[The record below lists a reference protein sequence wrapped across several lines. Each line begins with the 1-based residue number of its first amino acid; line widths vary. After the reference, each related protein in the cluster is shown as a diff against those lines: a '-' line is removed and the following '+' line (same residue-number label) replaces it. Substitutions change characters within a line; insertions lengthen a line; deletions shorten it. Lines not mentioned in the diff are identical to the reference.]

1 MPGPTP
7 AMPNP
12 QATAPSSVG
21 DHVTHALCPPG
32 RAAAVVGLQWGD
44 EGKGKYVDLLAPGFD
59 AVARYNGG
67 ANAGHT
73 IVTGGQKYALH
84 LIPSGILHNGTR
96 AIIGNGA
103 VVDPAQLVKEID
115 ALQARGVDTAGLVVS
130 SRAHVVMP
138 YHKATDARLESAMEE
153 LARAE
158 GGSTTAIGTT
168 KRGIGPTYAE
178 KALRMTAVRMGDL
191 VRGGSVLEDRVRLA
205 ASVHNR
211 AAADAQQ
218 FDPRAVLDEL
228 APIAERLKPY
238 VTDTTYLLHDVLGA
252 GGRVLFEGGNATL
265 LDIDHGTYPYVTS
278 SNCSALG
285 ISTGSG
291 VPGAMLS
298 GVVGIMKAY
307 TTRVGLGP
315 MPTEIEGELAQTIRD
330 RGGEYGTTTGRPRRI
345 GWLDLVALRYSAMV
359 NGVTHV
365 AMTMLDVLRGL
376 DEIKICSAYDVDGQK
391 TDRFLPDATEL
402 ARAKPV
408 YETMPGFAA
417 DISGCRGVGDLP
429 PQARSLIERVER
441 TLRVPVAFVGV
452 GPDRAQTILN
462 LAEGVAGP

>member
-1 MPGPTP
+1 M
-7 AMPNP
+7 AHASPNP
-12 QATAPSSVG
+12 APSGLVDS
-21 DHVTHALCPPG
+21 LCPPG

-73 IVTGGQKYALH
+73 IVAGGQKYALH
-84 LIPSGILHNGTR
+84 LVPSGILHKGVK

-103 VVDPAQLVKEID
+103 VVDPFQLVKEID
-115 ALQARGVDTAGLVVS
+115 ALEARGIDTTALVVS

-138 YHKATDARLESAMEE
+138 YHKAMDARLEATMEE
-153 LARAE
+153 IARAE
-158 GGSTTAIGTT
+158 GGNTTAIGTT

-178 KALRMTAVRMGDL
+178 KAMRMTAVRMGDL
-191 VRGGSVLEDRVRLA
+191 VRGGEVLADRVRLA
-205 ASVHNR
+205 VGVHNR
-211 AAADAQQ
+211 AAVAAGEAPLDA
-218 FDPRAVLDEL
+218 RAILDDL
-228 APIAERLKPY
+228 APIAERLRAN
-238 VTDTTYLLHDVLGA
+238 VADTTYLLHDVLGS

-285 ISTGSG
+285 IPSGSG
-291 VPGAMLS
+291 VPGRALAS
-298 GVVGIMKAY
+298 VIGIMKAY

-315 MPTEIEGELAQTIRD
+315 MPTEIHGELAQTIRD

-365 AMTMLDVLRGL
+365 AMTMLDVLGGV
-376 DEIKICSAYDVDGQK
+376 DEIKVCSAYDVGGEK
-391 TDRFLPDATEL
+391 TDRFLPDGADLAMASPMFETLPGFGQDIAECRSMSDL
-402 ARAKPV
+402 PDRARALV
-408 YETMPGFAA
+408 
-417 DISGCRGVGDLP
+417 D
-429 PQARSLIERVER
+429 RVESA
-441 TLRVPVAFVGV
+441 LGVPVAFVGV
-452 GPDRAQTILN
+452 GPDRQQTILN
-462 LAEGVAGP
+462 LTRGVGRP

>member
-1 MPGPTP
+1 MTGQNPITIKP
-7 AMPNP
+7 APASNVV
-12 QATAPSSVG
+12 A
-21 DHVTHALCPPG
+21 HVLCPTG

-73 IVTGGQKYALH
+73 IVAGGQKYALH
-84 LIPSGILHNGTR
+84 LVPSGILHKGTK
-96 AIIGNGA
+96 AVIGNGA
-103 VVDPAQLVKEID
+103 VVDPFQLVKELD
-115 ALQARGVDTAGLVVS
+115 ALEARGIDTAALVVS

-138 YHKATDARLESAMEE
+138 YHKALDARLEAAMEE

-178 KALRMTAVRMGDL
+178 KSMRMTAVRMGDL
-191 VRGGSVLEDRVRLA
+191 VRGGAILADRVRLA
-205 ASVHNR
+205 VSMHNR
-211 AAADAQQ
+211 AIVAAGEQPMDA
-218 FDPRAVLDEL
+218 RAILDEL
-228 APIAERLKPY
+228 APIAERLRPN
-238 VTDTTYLLHDVLGA
+238 VADTTYLLHETLAA

-285 ISTGSG
+285 IPAGSG
-291 VPGAMLS
+291 VPSSKLAGLL
-298 GVVGIMKAY
+298 GVMKAY

-315 MPTEIEGELAQTIRD
+315 MPTEIHGELAQTIRD

-345 GWLDLVALRYSAMV
+345 GWLDLVALRYSVMV

-365 AMTMLDVLRGL
+365 AMTMLDVLSGL
-376 DEIKICSAYDVDGQK
+376 DEIKVCSAYDVDGVK
-391 TDRFLPDATEL
+391 TDRFLPDAADL
-402 ARAKPV
+402 ARATPMFQ
-408 YETMPGFAA
+408 TLPGFTQ
-417 DISGCRGVGDLP
+417 DISACRRVGDLP
-429 PQARSLIERVER
+429 AEARALIQRVEQSVG
-441 TLRVPVAFVGV
+441 VPVAFVGV
-452 GPDRAQTILN
+452 GPDREQTILN
-462 LAEGVAGP
+462 LPGGVAGR

>member
-1 MPGPTP
+1 M
-7 AMPNP
+7 
-12 QATAPSSVG
+12 
-21 DHVTHALCPPG
+21 
-32 RAAAVVGLQWGD
+32 VGLQWGD

-73 IVTGGQKYALH
+73 IVVGGQKYALH
-84 LIPSGILHNGTR
+84 LVPSGILHPGTK
-96 AIIGNGA
+96 AVIGNGA
-103 VVDPAQLVKEID
+103 VVDPHQLVKELD
-115 ALQARGVDTAGLVVS
+115 ALQARGIDTSALVVS

-138 YHKATDARLESAMEE
+138 YHKAMDARLEAAMEE

-158 GGSTTAIGTT
+158 GASTTAIGTT

-178 KALRMTAVRMGDL
+178 KAMRMTAVRMGD
-191 VRGGSVLEDRVRLA
+191 VIRGGPILADRVKLA
-205 ASVHNR
+205 TSLHNR
-211 AAADAQQ
+211 ASVAAGEAPM
-218 FDPRAVLDEL
+218 DPHAILAEL
-228 APIAERLKPY
+228 VPIAERLRPN
-238 VTDTTYLLHDVLGA
+238 VADTTYLLHETLGA

-285 ISTGSG
+285 IATGSG
-291 VPGAMLS
+291 VPGRMLS
-298 GVVGIMKAY
+298 GVIGVMKAY

-365 AMTMLDVLRGL
+365 AMTMLDVLSGL
-376 DEIKICSAYDVDGQK
+376 DEIRVCTAYDVDGVK
-391 TDRFLPDATEL
+391 TDRFLPDAADL
-402 ARAKPV
+402 ARATPL
-408 YETMPGFAA
+408 YENLPGFSQ
-417 DISGCRGVGDLP
+417 DVSGCRSVSDLP
-429 PQARSLIERVER
+429 AEAQALIERVE
-441 TLRVPVAFVGV
+441 TALGVPVAFVGV
-452 GPDRAQTILN
+452 GPDRDQTILN
-462 LAEGVAGP
+462 LQRGVPQA

>member
-1 MPGPTP
+1 MPGQSPI
-7 AMPNP
+7 ASDV
-12 QATAPSSVG
+12 QSGSQSAVA
-21 DHVTHALCPPG
+21 HALCPTG

-73 IVTGGQKYALH
+73 IVVGGQKYALH
-84 LIPSGILHNGTR
+84 LVPSGILHPGTK
-96 AIIGNGA
+96 AVIGNGA
-103 VVDPAQLVKEID
+103 VVDPHQLVKELD
-115 ALQARGVDTAGLVVS
+115 ALQARGIDTSALVVS

-138 YHKATDARLESAMEE
+138 YHKAMDARLETAMEE

-158 GGSTTAIGTT
+158 GASTTAIGTT

-178 KALRMTAVRMGDL
+178 KAMRMSAVRMGD
-191 VRGGSVLEDRVRLA
+191 VIRGGPILADRVKLA
-205 ASVHNR
+205 TSLHNR
-211 AAADAQQ
+211 ASVAAGEAPM
-218 FDPRAVLDEL
+218 DPHAILAEL
-228 APIAERLKPY
+228 VPIAERLRPN
-238 VTDTTYLLHDVLGA
+238 VADTTYLLHETLGA

-285 ISTGSG
+285 IATGSG
-291 VPGAMLS
+291 VPGRMLS
-298 GVVGIMKAY
+298 GVIGVMKAY

-365 AMTMLDVLRGL
+365 AMTMLDVLSGL
-376 DEIKICSAYDVDGQK
+376 DEIKVCTAYDVDGVK
-391 TDRFLPDATEL
+391 TDRFLPDAADL
-402 ARAKPV
+402 ARATPL
-408 YETMPGFAA
+408 YENLPGFSQ
-417 DISGCRGVGDLP
+417 DVSGCRSVSDLP
-429 PQARSLIERVER
+429 AQAQALIERVE
-441 TLRVPVAFVGV
+441 TALGVPVAFVGV
-452 GPDRAQTILN
+452 GPDREQTILN
-462 LAEGVAGP
+462 LQRGVPQA

>member
-1 MPGPTP
+1 MTGQTPTTADSTP
-7 AMPNP
+7 VS
-12 QATAPSSVG
+12 QAVA
-21 DHVTHALCPPG
+21 HVLCPTG

-73 IVTGGQKYALH
+73 IVVGGQKYALH
-84 LIPSGILHNGTR
+84 LVPSGILHKGTK
-96 AIIGNGA
+96 AVIGNGA
-103 VVDPAQLVKEID
+103 VVDPFQLVKELD
-115 ALQARGVDTAGLVVS
+115 ALEARGIDTAALVVS
-130 SRAHVVMP
+130 NRAHVVMP
-138 YHKATDARLESAMEE
+138 YHKAMDARLEEAMEE

-178 KALRMTAVRMGDL
+178 KSMRMTAVRMGDL
-191 VRGGSVLEDRVRLA
+191 VRGGSILADRVRLA
-205 ASVHNR
+205 VSMHNR
-211 AAADAQQ
+211 ASVAAGEEPMDAQ
-218 FDPRAVLDEL
+218 AILDDL
-228 APIAERLKPY
+228 APIAERLRPN
-238 VTDTTYLLHDVLGA
+238 VADTTYLLHETLGA

-285 ISTGSG
+285 IPAGSG
-291 VPGAMLS
+291 VPSSKLAGLL
-298 GVVGIMKAY
+298 GVMKAY

-345 GWLDLVALRYSAMV
+345 GWLDLVALRYSVMV

-365 AMTMLDVLRGL
+365 AMTMLDVLSGL
-376 DEIKICSAYDVDGQK
+376 DEVKVCSAYDVDGVK
-391 TDRFLPDATEL
+391 TDRFLPDSADL
-402 ARAKPV
+402 ARAKPMF
-408 YETMPGFAA
+408 ETLPGFAQ
-417 DISGCRGVGDLP
+417 DISTCRNVGDLP
-429 PQARSLIERVER
+429 PEARGLIERVESAIG
-441 TLRVPVAFVGV
+441 VPVAFVGV
-452 GPDRAQTILN
+452 GPDREQTILN
-462 LAEGVAGP
+462 LSEGVASR

>member
-1 MPGPTP
+1 MPG
-7 AMPNP
+7 
-12 QATAPSSVG
+12 QAQTNIESSVRLM
-21 DHVTHALCPPG
+21 DPTRFDALCPNG

-84 LIPSGILHNGTR
+84 LVPSGILHKGVR
-96 AIIGNGA
+96 AVIGNGA
-103 VVDPAQLVKEID
+103 VVDPFQLVKEID
-115 ALQARGVDTAGLVVS
+115 ALAARGVDTAALVVS

-138 YHKATDARLESAMEE
+138 YHKAMDARLEAAMEE
-153 LARAE
+153 LGKAH

-191 VRGGSVLEDRVRLA
+191 VRGGSILEDRVRLA
-205 ASVHNR
+205 IGVHNPAIVASGGEALD
-211 AAADAQQ
+211 AAAII
-218 FDPRAVLDEL
+218 DEL
-228 APIAERLKPY
+228 APIAERLRPF
-238 VTDTTYLLHDVLGA
+238 VTDTTYLLHDVLRA

-278 SNCSALG
+278 SSCSALG

-315 MPTEIEGELAQTIRD
+315 MPTEIFGDLAQTIRD

-365 AMTMLDVLRGL
+365 AMTMLDVLGGL
-376 DEIKICSAYDVDGQK
+376 DEIRVCSAYEVDGQR
-391 TDRFLPDATEL
+391 TERFLPDAADL
-402 ARAKPV
+402 ARATPV
-408 YETMPGFAA
+408 YEVLPGFAE
-417 DISGCRGVGDLP
+417 DISGCRSVGELPARARALVDL
-429 PQARSLIERVER
+429 VER
-441 TLRVPVAFVGV
+441 ALGVPVAFVGV
-452 GPDRAQTILN
+452 GPDREQTILN
-462 LAEGVAGP
+462 LPQGGVGR

>member
-1 MPGPTP
+1 MTGQTP
-7 AMPNP
+7 ISTESS
-12 QATAPSSVG
+12 TASNAVA
-21 DHVTHALCPPG
+21 HTLCPTG

-73 IVTGGQKYALH
+73 IVVGGQKYALH
-84 LIPSGILHNGTR
+84 LVPSGILHKGTK

-103 VVDPAQLVKEID
+103 VVDPFQLVKELD
-115 ALQARGVDTAGLVVS
+115 ALEARGIDTAALVVS

-138 YHKATDARLESAMEE
+138 YHKAMDARLEVAMEE

-178 KALRMTAVRMGDL
+178 KSMRMTAVRMGDL
-191 VRGGSVLEDRVRLA
+191 VRGGSILSDRVRLA
-205 ASVHNR
+205 VSMHNR
-211 AAADAQQ
+211 AIVAAGEDPMDAQ
-218 FDPRAVLDEL
+218 AILDEL
-228 APIAERLKPY
+228 APIAERLRPN
-238 VTDTTYLLHDVLGA
+238 VADTTYLLHETLTA

-285 ISTGSG
+285 IPAGSG
-291 VPGAMLS
+291 VPSGKLS
-298 GVVGIMKAY
+298 GLVGVMKAY

-315 MPTEIEGELAQTIRD
+315 MPTEIEGDIANGIRD

-365 AMTMLDVLRGL
+365 AMTMLDVLSGL
-376 DEIKICSAYDVDGQK
+376 DEIKVCSAYDVDGVK
-391 TDRFLPDATEL
+391 TDRFLPDAADL
-402 ARAKPV
+402 ARAKPM
-408 YETMPGFAA
+408 YETLPGFGQ
-417 DISGCRGVGDLP
+417 DVTGCRNVGDLP
-429 PQARSLIERVER
+429 AEARAFIERVEQAIG
-441 TLRVPVAFVGV
+441 VPVAFVGV
-452 GPDRAQTILN
+452 GPDREQTILN
-462 LAEGVAGP
+462 LSEGVADR

>member
-1 MPGPTP
+1 MPSEIQTNAETNARG
-7 AMPNP
+7 
-12 QATAPSSVG
+12 ATAAS
-21 DHVTHALCPPG
+21 HRLCPPG

-44 EGKGKYVDLLAPGFD
+44 EGKGKYVDLLAPGFE

-84 LIPSGILHNGTR
+84 LVPSGILHEGTK
-96 AIIGNGA
+96 AVIGNGA
-103 VVDPAQLVKEID
+103 VVDPFQLVKEIE
-115 ALQARGVDTAGLVVS
+115 ALESRGVNTSALVVS

-138 YHKATDARLESAMEE
+138 YHKAMDARLEAAME
-153 LARAE
+153 AMAASS

-191 VRGGSVLEDRVRLA
+191 VRGGSGLAERVHLA
-205 ASVHNR
+205 TQLHEQSGGEAFD
-211 AAADAQQ
+211 AAAI
-218 FDPRAVLDEL
+218 LDEL
-228 APIAERLKPY
+228 ASVAERLTPF
-238 VTDTTYLLHDVLGA
+238 VADTTYLLHDTLRA

-291 VPGAMLS
+291 VPGSMLS
-298 GVVGIMKAY
+298 GVVGVMKAY

-315 MPTEIEGELAQTIRD
+315 MPTEIQGELAQTIRD

-345 GWLDLVALRYSAMV
+345 GWLDLVALRYSAMI

-365 AMTMLDVLRGL
+365 AMTMLDVLSGL
-376 DEIKICSAYDVDGQK
+376 DEVRACVAYEVDGDRI
-391 TDRFLPDATEL
+391 DRFLPDATDL
-402 ARAKPV
+402 ANARPV
-408 YETMPGFAA
+408 YETLQGFREEISDCQSLAELPG
-417 DISGCRGVGDLP
+417 P
-429 PQARSLIERVER
+429 ARALVDRVESA
-441 TLRVPVAFVGV
+441 LGVPVAFVGV
-452 GPDRAQTILN
+452 GPDREQTISN
-462 LAEGVAGP
+462 LPQGVAGP

>member
-1 MPGPTP
+1 MVDSTSL
-7 AMPNP
+7 AH
-12 QATAPSSVG
+12 QAG
-21 DHVTHALCPPG
+21 KLCPPG

-84 LIPSGILHNGTR
+84 LIPSGILHPGVR
-96 AIIGNGA
+96 AVIGNGA
-103 VVDPAQLVKEID
+103 VVDPIQLLHEID
-115 ALQARGVDTAGLVVS
+115 GLEKRQVEVSGLVVS

-138 YHKATDARLESAMEE
+138 YHKAMDARLEAAMDA
-153 LARAE
+153 LAKAE

-178 KALRMTAVRMGDL
+178 KALRMAAIRMGDL
-191 VRGGSVLEDRVRLA
+191 VRGGSVLGDRVRLA
-205 ASVHNR
+205 ISLHKHADDPDDAGEAFDADVLLEALSSV
-211 AAADAQQ
+211 AD
-218 FDPRAVLDEL
+218 
-228 APIAERLKPY
+228 RLRPF
-238 VTDTTYLLHDVLGA
+238 VDDTTYLLHDTLGD

-265 LDIDHGTYPYVTS
+265 LDIDHGTFPYVTS

-298 GVVGIMKAY
+298 GVVGVMKAY

-315 MPTEIEGELAQTIRD
+315 MPTEIQGELAQTIRD

-359 NGVTHV
+359 NGATHL
-365 AMTMLDVLRGL
+365 AMTMLDVLAGL
-376 DEIKICSAYDVDGQK
+376 DEIRVCSAYEIDGER
-391 TDRFLPDATEL
+391 TERFVPDAADL
-402 ARAKPV
+402 VRATPV
-408 YETMPGFAA
+408 YETLDGFAE
-417 DISGCRGVGDLP
+417 DVSGCRQLSALPAAARRLIDVVESAVG
-429 PQARSLIERVER
+429 
-441 TLRVPVAFVGV
+441 VPVAFVGV

-462 LAEGVAGP
+462 LGPGVAGP

>member
-1 MPGPTP
+1 MSGQSPVISHASPGAKAGLAHT
-7 AMPNP
+7 
-12 QATAPSSVG
+12 
-21 DHVTHALCPPG
+21 LCPPG

-59 AVARYNGG
+59 VVARYNGG

-84 LIPSGILHNGTR
+84 LIPSGILHKGTR
-96 AIIGNGA
+96 AVVGNGT
-103 VVDPAQLVKEID
+103 VVDPFQLVKEID
-115 ALQARGVDTAGLVVS
+115 ALEARGIDTAALLVS

-138 YHKATDARLESAMEE
+138 YHKAMDARLESAMEE
-153 LARAE
+153 MGRAE

-191 VRGGSVLEDRVRLA
+191 VRGGSILEDRVRLA
-205 ASVHNR
+205 LSVHNPAIV
-211 AAADAQQ
+211 AAGGEALDAM
-218 FDPRAVLDEL
+218 AILDEL
-228 APIAERLKPY
+228 KPIAERLRPY
-238 VTDTTYLLHDVLGA
+238 VTDTTYLLHDVLRS

-278 SNCSALG
+278 SSCSALG

-307 TTRVGLGP
+307 TTRVGMGP
-315 MPTEIEGELAQTIRD
+315 MPTEIHGELAQTIRD

-365 AMTMLDVLRGL
+365 AMTMLDVLSGL
-376 DEIKICSAYDVDGQK
+376 DEIKVCSAYDIDGERTEQ
-391 TDRFLPDATEL
+391 FLPDAADL
-402 ARAKPV
+402 ARAKPLF
-408 YETMPGFAA
+408 ETLPGFGA
-417 DISGCRGVGDLP
+417 DISGCRSVADLP
-429 PQARSLIERVER
+429 AEARALIDRVEQAIG
-441 TLRVPVAFVGV
+441 VPVAFVGV
-452 GPDRAQTILN
+452 GPDREQTILN
-462 LAEGVAGP
+462 MSEGVAQR

>member
-1 MPGPTP
+1 MTGQTPITTEPTS
-7 AMPNP
+7 ASN
-12 QATAPSSVG
+12 AVAHT
-21 DHVTHALCPPG
+21 LCPTG
-32 RAAAVVGLQWGD
+32 CAAAVVGLQWGD

-73 IVTGGQKYALH
+73 IVVGGQKYALH
-84 LIPSGILHNGTR
+84 LVPSGILHKGTK

-103 VVDPAQLVKEID
+103 VVDPFQLVKELD
-115 ALQARGVDTAGLVVS
+115 ALEARGIDTAALVVS

-138 YHKATDARLESAMEE
+138 YHKALDARLEEAMEE

-178 KALRMTAVRMGDL
+178 KSMRMTAVRMGDL
-191 VRGGSVLEDRVRLA
+191 VRGGSILADRVRLA
-205 ASVHNR
+205 VSMHNR
-211 AAADAQQ
+211 AIVAAGEKPMDA
-218 FDPRAVLDEL
+218 RAILDEL
-228 APIAERLKPY
+228 APIAERLRPN
-238 VTDTTYLLHDVLGA
+238 VADTTYLLHETLAA

-285 ISTGSG
+285 IPAGSG
-291 VPGAMLS
+291 VPSSKLAGLV
-298 GVVGIMKAY
+298 GVMKAY

-315 MPTEIEGELAQTIRD
+315 MPTEIEGDIANGIRD

-365 AMTMLDVLRGL
+365 AMTMLDVLSGL
-376 DEIKICSAYDVDGQK
+376 DEIKVCSAYDVDGMK
-391 TDRFLPDATEL
+391 TDRFLPDAADL
-402 ARAKPV
+402 ARATPI
-408 YETMPGFAA
+408 YETLPGFGQ
-417 DISGCRGVGDLP
+417 DVTGCRNVGDLP
-429 PQARSLIERVER
+429 PEARALIDRVEQ
-441 TLRVPVAFVGV
+441 TIGVPVAFVGV
-452 GPDRAQTILN
+452 GPDRDQTILN
-462 LAEGVAGP
+462 LSEGVAGR

>member
-1 MPGPTP
+1 MTGNTPTQTGQG
-7 AMPNP
+7 ALGAAIE
-12 QATAPSSVG
+12 QR
-21 DHVTHALCPPG
+21 LCPPG
-32 RAAAVVGLQWGD
+32 RASAVVGLQWGD
-44 EGKGKYVDLLAPGFD
+44 EGKGKYVDLLALGFD

-84 LIPSGILHNGTR
+84 LIPSGILHRGTR
-96 AIIGNGA
+96 AVVGNGV
-103 VVDPAQLVKEID
+103 VVDPMQLVREID
-115 ALQARGVDTAGLVVS
+115 GLQERGVDVSGLVIS

-138 YHKATDARLESAMEE
+138 YHRAMDARLESAMEA
-153 LARAE
+153 LAEAE

-191 VRGGSVLEDRVRLA
+191 VRGGSILADRVRLA
-205 ASVHNR
+205 TSMHER
-211 AAADAQQ
+211 AGGGEAFDADAI
-218 FDPRAVLDEL
+218 LEEL
-228 APIAERLKPY
+228 APAAERLRPF
-238 VTDTTYLLHDVLGA
+238 VADTTYLLHETLGG

-265 LDIDHGTYPYVTS
+265 LDIDHGTFPYVTS

-291 VPGAMLS
+291 VPGAMLHS
-298 GVVGIMKAY
+298 VIGVMKAY

-315 MPTEIEGELAQTIRD
+315 MPTEIHGELAQTIRD

-365 AMTMLDVLRGL
+365 AMTMLDVLSGL
-376 DEIKICSAYDVDGQK
+376 DEIRVCSAYEVDGQR
-391 TDRFLPDATEL
+391 TTRFLPDAADL
-402 ARAKPV
+402 SRASAV
-408 YETMPGFAA
+408 YEALPGFGAE
-417 DISGCRGVGDLP
+417 ISGCRSVQELP
-429 PQARSLIERVER
+429 AEARALIERVEAE
-441 TLRVPVAFVGV
+441 LGVPVAFVGV
-452 GPDRAQTILN
+452 GPDRDQTILN
-462 LAEGVAGP
+462 LASGVATP

>member
-1 MPGPTP
+1 MTGQ
-7 AMPNP
+7 NP
-12 QATAPSSVG
+12 IASLAPSG
-21 DHVTHALCPPG
+21 FQLGLAHALCPAG
-32 RAAAVVGLQWGD
+32 RASAVVGLQWGD

-73 IVTGGQKYALH
+73 IVAGGQKYALH
-84 LIPSGILHNGTR
+84 LVPSGILHKGTR

-103 VVDPAQLVKEID
+103 VVDPFQLVKEID
-115 ALQARGVDTAGLVVS
+115 ALEARGIDTAALVVS

-138 YHKATDARLESAMEE
+138 YHKAMDARLEAAMEE

-178 KALRMTAVRMGDL
+178 KAMRMTAVRMGDL
-191 VRGGSVLEDRVRLA
+191 VRGGSILADRVRLA
-205 ASVHNR
+205 VSVHNR
-211 AAADAQQ
+211 AIVAAGEEAMDAK
-218 FDPRAVLDEL
+218 AILDEL
-228 APIAERLKPY
+228 APIAERLRPN
-238 VTDTTYLLHDVLGA
+238 VADTTYLLHETLAA

-298 GVVGIMKAY
+298 GVIGIMKAY

-315 MPTEIEGELAQTIRD
+315 MPTEIHGELAQTIRD

-345 GWLDLVALRYSAMV
+345 GWLDLVALRYSVMV

-365 AMTMLDVLRGL
+365 AMTMLDVLSGQ
-376 DEIKICSAYDVDGQK
+376 DEIKVCSAYDVDGQK
-391 TDRFLPDATEL
+391 TERFLPDAADL
-402 ARAKPV
+402 ARATPIF
-408 YETMPGFAA
+408 ESLAGFGQ
-417 DISGCRGVGDLP
+417 DITGCRNIADLP
-429 PQARSLIERVER
+429 AEARALIDRVEQAIAV
-441 TLRVPVAFVGV
+441 RVAVVGV
-452 GPDRAQTILN
+452 GPAREQTILN
-462 LAEGVAGP
+462 LPEGVPQR

>member
-1 MPGPTP
+1 MPGQTPIAPDAATDRQTTP
-7 AMPNP
+7 AH
-12 QATAPSSVG
+12 T
-21 DHVTHALCPPG
+21 LCPTG

-73 IVTGGQKYALH
+73 IVVGGQKYALH
-84 LIPSGILHNGTR
+84 LVPSGILHPGTK
-96 AIIGNGA
+96 AVIGNGA
-103 VVDPAQLVKEID
+103 VVDPFQLVKELD
-115 ALQARGVDTAGLVVS
+115 ALEARGIDTTALVVS

-138 YHKATDARLESAMEE
+138 YHKAMDARLEAAMEE
-153 LARAE
+153 LARE
-158 GGSTTAIGTT
+158 QGVSTTAIGTT

-191 VRGGSVLEDRVRLA
+191 IRGGGILADRVKLA
-205 ASVHNR
+205 ASLHNQSG
-211 AAADAQQ
+211 AASGEAPL
-218 FDPRAVLDEL
+218 DPEALLREL
-228 APIAERLKPY
+228 EPIAERLRPN
-238 VTDTTYLLHDVLGA
+238 VADTTYLLHETLSA

-285 ISTGSG
+285 IATGSG
-291 VPGAMLS
+291 VPGRMLS
-298 GVVGIMKAY
+298 GVVGVMKAY

-365 AMTMLDVLRGL
+365 AMTMLDVLGGV
-376 DEIKICSAYDVDGQK
+376 DEIKACTAYDVDGVK
-391 TDRFLPDATEL
+391 TDRFLPDAADLT
-402 ARAKPV
+402 RAKPL
-408 YETMPGFAA
+408 YETLPGFAQ
-417 DISGCRGVGDLP
+417 DVSGCRSISDLP
-429 PQARSLIERVER
+429 AEARALVERVEAA
-441 TLRVPVAFVGV
+441 LGVPVAFVGV
-452 GPDRAQTILN
+452 GPDRAQTIMN
-462 LAEGVAGP
+462 LDRGVAPA